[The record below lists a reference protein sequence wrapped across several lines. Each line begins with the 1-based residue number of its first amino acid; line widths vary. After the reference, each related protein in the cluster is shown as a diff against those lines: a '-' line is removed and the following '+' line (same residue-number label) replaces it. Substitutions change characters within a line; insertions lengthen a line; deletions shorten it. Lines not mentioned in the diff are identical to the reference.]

1 MWLPING
8 FAFVLLSTLFVVSY
22 GVNQCSLGHKVYSI
36 ESGNTVCAPLAP
48 HQCIHSCQWNSSCSN
63 TAHSHAFHGR
73 RTFVAGMIL
82 TSDNFLL
89 LCCATF
95 ANVVQQSPSVRF
107 DPPLNIN
114 EYVRDI
120 QMTRLKSGRVE
131 IRSQICKFITQRTNC
146 DEISMPEEDKQPYS
160 LLQLR
165 LSRAET
171 FLREHNGTDP
181 RQFFALPDG
190 PAQDQFRDEVAETK
204 SPQLHSLADG
214 LKSNSTTT
222 VRQIASTNSTVPSRP
237 QPPQQGNRLYSSSR
251 LTRCSSCRSSTS
263 TIHTERR
270 SEFGSWRSRFSQIC
284 SSTRSF
290 LTAALDDSTGPFEV
304 PQADS
309 TSFNAP
315 FARRI
320 DTSPSITSPRVVQ
333 PIRADAFDADGQQLN
348 QPSSSPS
355 TQVLN
360 GGSESSGIW
369 ARRIRPTM
377 PQVLS
382 VAANRWATMSPRS
395 LTRHRHQHLM
405 PEETSDVQSPLFMA
419 TGRRIHAVATSRL
432 GGVSSIHSGEHD
444 TVLPHTHASTTAFG
458 ERFVSPD
465 SSGDTFFSVSPASKP
480 SNPGPRYI
488 LSTNQTHEFVPKFRR
503 NFARE
508 WHTKS
513 RGFADSDA
521 SNRLTLLRHSLLF
534 AKPIDEEIDERP
546 MKSALAIRKLHLGDS
561 TTSFGG
567 SFAPPSTEI
576 MTSAPQARSLQTFR
590 SGSDR
595 SNALAALE
603 FAQKSVEQQ
612 QGGVR
617 LPHGVVFAPAQ
628 RTIQHSITDDGVD
641 RVTFQ
646 NSARPSAQIPVVV
659 ASAPVQSISA
669 FNNRL
674 PTVDVEQNRQSMHLL
689 LDCCQQQAP
698 GCRHLCTPDVSK
710 EEVKNALLLPYQT
723 RHSNKSMSTPKVIQS
738 IQMGLLLNFSMTS
751 VLQCFPRF
759 YNISSVGQCC
769 EQAAATYSSAPS
781 PSLLTLNTPPRLPGQ
796 CQSLCAPNF
805 KLSFSHFACVDH
817 ISTIV
822 DCYRDL
828 LLR

>member
-1 MWLPING
+1 MWLPIT
-8 FAFVLLSTLFVVSY
+8 FVLLSTLLVLSNA
-22 GVNQCSLGHKVYSI
+22 VNQCSLGHKVYSI

-73 RTFVAGMIL
+73 RTFCSWNDSHHEFKRHDIKKPKIADQKLENRCVWVPSTNTVESGGFH
-82 TSDNFLL
+82 DNKKR
-89 LCCATF
+89 AMK
-95 ANVVQQSPSVRF
+95 VYSGPSVRF
-107 DPPLNIN
+107 DPPLNTN

-146 DEISMPEEDKQPYS
+146 DETTMPEEDKQPYS

-171 FLREHNGTDP
+171 FLKEHNGTDP

-204 SPQLHSLADG
+204 SSQLRSLADG

-222 VRQIASTNSTVPSRP
+222 VRQIASTNTTVAPRP
-237 QPPQQGNRLYSSSR
+237 QPPQQVRADLPLRQFTPNGGPNSIIGGQGFRKVVR
-251 LTRCSSCRSSTS
+251 QR
-263 TIHTERR
+263 
-270 SEFGSWRSRFSQIC
+270 G
-284 SSTRSF
+284 
-290 LTAALDDSTGPFEV
+290 DDSTGPFGV

-315 FARRI
+315 FAHRI
-320 DTSPSITSPRVVQ
+320 DTSPSITSPRQVQ
-333 PIRADAFDADGQQLN
+333 PIRANAFDADGQQLN
-348 QPSSSPS
+348 QPSTATS

-360 GGSESSGIW
+360 GGSELNGVW

-382 VAANRWATMSPRS
+382 VAANRWAAMSPRS

-405 PEETSDVQSPLFMA
+405 PEETSDVQSPLFTA

-432 GGVSSIHSGEHD
+432 GEASSIHSGEHD
-444 TVLPHTHASTTAFG
+444 TSLPHTRASTTAFG

-465 SSGDTFFSVSPASKP
+465 SSDDTFFSVSPASKLQ
-480 SNPGPRYI
+480 NPGPRYI

-521 SNRLTLLRHSLLF
+521 SNRLTSLRHSLLF
-534 AKPIDEEIDERP
+534 AKPTDEEIDERP

-567 SFAPPSTEI
+567 SFAPSSFAPSSTEI
-576 MTSAPQARSLQTFR
+576 MTSAPQARSLQMFR
-590 SGSDR
+590 SGGDR

-603 FAQKSVEQQ
+603 FAQKSTEQQ

-628 RTIQHSITDDGVD
+628 RTIQHSITDDGID

-646 NSARPSAQIPVVV
+646 NSARPSVQIPVVV
-659 ASAPVQSISA
+659 APAPVQSISA

-674 PTVDVEQNRQSMHLL
+674 PTVDVEQNRQSLHLL

-698 GCRHLCTPDVSK
+698 GCRHLCTPEVSK
-710 EEVKNALLLPYQT
+710 EEIKRAIQT
-723 RHSNKSMSTPKVIQS
+723 NQCPP
-738 IQMGLLLNFSMTS
+738 LSMTS

-759 YNISSVGQCC
+759 YNISSVGRCC
-769 EQAAATYSSAPS
+769 EQAAAPHSSAPS
-781 PSLLTLNTPPRLPGQ
+781 PSSLLTLNTPPRLPGQ

>member
-95 ANVVQQSPSVRF
+95 ANVVQQNQKLENRCVWVPSTNTVESGPSVRF

-237 QPPQQGNRLYSSSR
+237 QPPQQVRADLPLRQFTPNGGPNSVLGGQGFRKFVR
-251 LTRCSSCRSSTS
+251 QR
-263 TIHTERR
+263 
-270 SEFGSWRSRFSQIC
+270 G
-284 SSTRSF
+284 
-290 LTAALDDSTGPFEV
+290 DDSTGPFEV

-710 EEVKNALLLPYQT
+710 EEIKRAIQT
-723 RHSNKSMSTPKVIQS
+723 NQCPP
-738 IQMGLLLNFSMTS
+738 LSMTS